1 MALTPEDVVNKRF
14 QATKFREGYDQDEV
28 DDFLDEVV
36 NELRRLTDENEEL
49 RQKLTSC
56 ERRVGELSRASV
68 ARESAPEP
76 VPAPVPVVPPAPV
89 TVAQP
94 VPAPEPPP
102 MTPAAQLQSVGQ
114 GPEAA
119 AGMLALA
126 QKLHDEYVRN
136 GEQQRDRIVGDARE
150 HAARLVREAE
160 EKQRQTLGS
169 LEQERSLLERKID
182 ELRAFERE
190 YRSRLKS
197 YLEGQLRELEAKAAV
212 VPNRSQAPAPAGV
225 AAGAQPSYSN
235 GPLPTRGAYAA
246 DSSGSDSSGP
256 SYPFSER
263 N

>member
-14 QATKFREGYDQDEV
+14 NPTKFREGYDQDEV

-36 NELRRLTDENEEL
+36 NELRRLNEENEEL
-49 RQKLTSC
+49 RQKLGSC
-56 ERRVGELSRASV
+56 ERRVSELSRASV
-68 ARESAPEP
+68 ARESE
-76 VPAPVPVVPPAPV
+76 
-89 TVAQP
+89 
-94 VPAPEPPP
+94 PEPPKVAPQPIPEP
-102 MTPAAQLQSVGQ
+102 MRPAAQLEVVAQ

-136 GEQQRDRIVGDARE
+136 GEQQRDRIVGEARD
-150 HAARLVREAE
+150 HATRLMREAE

-212 VPNRSQAPAPAGV
+212 VPNRTAQPAGIAAGQAPYSGPLPSRGGYAPEPSEP
-225 AAGAQPSYSN
+225 AGAQP
-235 GPLPTRGAYAA
+235 
-246 DSSGSDSSGP
+246 
-256 SYPFSER
+256 YPFGGQG
-263 N
+263 

>member
-1 MALTPEDVVNKRF
+1 M
-14 QATKFREGYDQDEV
+14 QM
-28 DDFLDEVV
+28 
-36 NELRRLTDENEEL
+36 
-49 RQKLTSC
+49 
-56 ERRVGELSRASV
+56 
-68 ARESAPEP
+68 
-76 VPAPVPVVPPAPV
+76 PAPMPMPMPAPMTAVQPVMQQQEPPA
-89 TVAQP
+89 QQ
-94 VPAPEPPP
+94 
-102 MTPAAQLQSVGQ
+102 QLQNVGQ

-197 YLEGQLRELEAKAAV
+197 YLEGQLRELDAKAAV
-212 VPNRSQAPAPAGV
+212 VPTRGGAPAPAQI
-225 AAGAQPSYSN
+225 GASGQPAYNNS

-246 DSSGSDSSGP
+246 DQGGEPSGP
-256 SYPFSER
+256 AYPFGER